1 MVNTNNQGKQ
11 MRLLIGIQANKD
23 RFGFQLNFWLGK
35 FIGQAALKSDQAV
48 LTFLLIPFG
57 FASK

>member
-1 MVNTNNQGKQ
+1 MLNTNNQGKQ

-23 RFGFQLNFWLGK
+23 RFGFQPNFWRGN

-48 LTFLLIPFG
+48 LTPSLIPFG
-57 FASK
+57 FISK